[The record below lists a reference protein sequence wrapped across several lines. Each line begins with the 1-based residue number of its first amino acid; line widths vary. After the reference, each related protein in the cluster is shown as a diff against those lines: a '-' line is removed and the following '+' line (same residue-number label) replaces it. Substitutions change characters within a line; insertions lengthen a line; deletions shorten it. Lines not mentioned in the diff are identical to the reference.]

1 MESAIAS
8 ASSSHRVTRGAAPR
22 CVAMRATQWRT
33 ACVVH
38 RMRALPVWCVT
49 QSALP
54 VASPHA
60 SPYASPHASP
70 HASRGVAPSRR
81 AAPPR
86 RAWQCIAWRG
96 CHTPSA
102 RSLPRARPS
111 SHGSRRPSASCAAAA
126 AAAAAAAVAAAWRQ
140 AHGSRPRA
148 ACRDH
153 LRARRCMGPSELLIR
168 ELGPLLS
175 PQQAIWSPL
184 SALCV
189 ASRLDEY
196 LGLGAFV

>member
-1 MESAIAS
+1 MLLSGALHAS
-8 ASSSHRVTRGAAPR
+8 
-22 CVAMRATQWRT
+22 CT
-33 ACVVH
+33 ACVH
-38 RMRALPVWCVT
+38 CMRALCGALHACTVWCTVWCVT

-60 SPYASPHASP
+60 SPCASPHASP

-111 SHGSRRPSASCAAAA
+111 SHGSRRPSTRCAAAAVAAAA
-126 AAAAAAAVAAAWRQ
+126 AAAAAAAVAVAAARHQ

-148 ACRDH
+148 ACRDR
-153 LRARRCMGPSELLIR
+153 LRARRCMGSSELFIR
-168 ELGPLLS
+168 ELPTSLAT
-175 PQQAIWSPL
+175 AIAGRRPGG
-184 SALCV
+184 SALV
-189 ASRLDEY
+189 VR
-196 LGLGAFV
+196 FI

>member
-1 MESAIAS
+1 M
-8 ASSSHRVTRGAAPR
+8 RGD
-22 CVAMRATQWRT
+22 ATQWRT

-38 RMRALPVWCVT
+38 CMRALHACTVWCTVWCVT

-60 SPYASPHASP
+60 SPCASPHASP

-111 SHGSRRPSASCAAAA
+111 SHGSRRPSTRCAAAAVAAA
-126 AAAAAAAVAAAWRQ
+126 AAAAAAAVAVAAARHQ

-148 ACRDH
+148 ACRDR
-153 LRARRCMGPSELLIR
+153 LRARRCMGSSELFIR
-168 ELGPLLS
+168 ELPTSLAT
-175 PQQAIWSPL
+175 AIAGRRPGG
-184 SALCV
+184 SALV
-189 ASRLDEY
+189 VR
-196 LGLGAFV
+196 FI